1 MRMRRTAFISLF
13 ALSAATAALA
23 AACGQG
29 KNDDGPNAPKTGPV
43 APGPSSHATINSG
56 DAKDGGAVAMKDAG
70 VTYDGPTIGA
80 LFMQTPVMSDM
91 EWPKEADREATKKG
105 EKPSV
110 LRIGYI
116 RQGQRVPVIPEPHPK
131 ANCKEGWYELVQG
144 GFVCG
149 KYATIDTSHPRL
161 KTAPHAPDMGTPLP
175 YQYGYNITHGT
186 PLYKTIPSRDERM
199 KLEPW
204 LAGKPKPK
212 AKPKEDETAAV
223 YGETT
228 SDALDGGVPLTLAKA
243 SSTGGA
249 SSIAD
254 PFGLGEDALDAGMP
268 WYLREYTD
276 GGKPLVTLDEL
287 KGEGS
292 MARRMV
298 KGFYIA
304 LDKEVNERGRWWKST
319 NNLLAPYERIYVNDK
334 WSKFHGI
341 WLNEDPATSA
351 ATPTTLA
358 DGGAPSMERKPTPDI
373 AKYGSKSQVGVILH
387 YKAAKYIVAVSR
399 KAVTTG
405 DPAPRHTM
413 VKLTGDSVV
422 INGARYDETDEG
434 WWMKA
439 AEGNR
444 TDPGPPP
451 KDLAPGEK
459 WIDVNLKT
467 QMLVAYEGDKAVF
480 VTAVSTGREN
490 KDDKEKDH
498 RTPPGTFRIREKHVA
513 ATMDGDHATDGP
525 YSIEDVPW
533 IMYFNGS
540 YALHGAFWHSNF
552 GRQQSHGC
560 VNLAPTDAKAM
571 FNWTEPRLPENWH
584 GVWATTEKPGTRVV
598 VHCGKDKCEEW
609 PK

>member
-1 MRMRRTAFISLF
+1 
-13 ALSAATAALA
+13 
-23 AACGQG
+23 
-29 KNDDGPNAPKTGPV
+29 
-43 APGPSSHATINSG
+43 
-56 DAKDGGAVAMKDAG
+56 MKDAG
-70 VTYDGPTIGA
+70 VTYDGPTLGA

-91 EWPKEADREATKKG
+91 EWPKEAEKRAEKGDKSDRPT
-105 EKPSV
+105 V
-110 LRIGYI
+110 MRIGYI
-116 RQGQRVPVIPEPHPK
+116 RQGQRVPVIPEPHVK
-131 ANCKEGWYELVQG
+131 SNCKEGWYELVQG

-149 KYATIDTSHPRL
+149 RYATIDSAHPRL
-161 KTAPHAPDMGTPLP
+161 KIAPHAPDLGTPLP

-186 PLYKTIPSRDERM
+186 PLYRTLPSRDERM

-204 LAGKPKPK
+204 LSAKPKPK
-212 AKPKEDETAAV
+212 PKKEDESASAAS
-223 YGETT
+223 YGE
-228 SDALDGGVPLTLAKA
+228 DALDGGALTLAKA
-243 SSTGGA
+243 TSSNTIA
-249 SSIAD
+249 SSIID
-254 PFGLGEDALDAGMP
+254 PFGLGEDALDAGTP
-268 WYLREYTD
+268 WYMREYTD
-276 GGKPLVTLDEL
+276 GGKPVVTLDEL

-304 LDKEVNERGRWWKST
+304 LDKELSEKGRWWKST
-319 NNLLAPYERIYVNDK
+319 YGLYAPYERVYVNDK
-334 WSKFHGI
+334 WSKFHGV
-341 WLNEDPATSA
+341 WLNEEPKVAPATDSEA
-351 ATPTTLA
+351 
-358 DGGAPSMERKPTPDI
+358 GAPASERKATPDI
-373 AKYGSKSQVGVILH
+373 AKHGSKSQVAVILY
-387 YKAAKYIVAVSR
+387 YKAAKYIVSVSR

-405 DPAPRHTM
+405 DPIARHAM
-413 VKLTGDSVV
+413 VKLTGDTVT

-439 AEGNR
+439 AEGQK

-451 KDLAPGEK
+451 RDLAPGEK
-459 WIDVNLKT
+459 WVDVNLKT

-480 VTAVSTGREN
+480 VTAVSTGRQN

-498 RTPPGTFRIREKHVA
+498 RTPPGTFRIREKHIA

-560 VNLAPTDAKAM
+560 VNLAPSDAKAM

-584 GVWATTEKPGTRVV
+584 AVWSTTEKPGTRVV
-598 VHCGKDKCEEW
+598 VHCGADRCKDW
-609 PK
+609 PEL

>member
-1 MRMRRTAFISLF
+1 MPYRTSLPLLFTASVAIAAF
-13 ALSAATAALA
+13 A

-29 KNDDGPNAPKTGPV
+29 KNDDGANAPKT
-43 APGPSSHATINSG
+43 APSASPASPSSHATLNSG
-56 DAKDGGAVAMKDAG
+56 DAKDGGSVAMKDAG

-91 EWPKEADREATKKG
+91 DWPKEAEKREKG

-110 LRIGYI
+110 MRIGYI
-116 RQGQRVPVIPEPHPK
+116 RQGQRVPVIPEPHLK
-131 ANCKEGWYELVQG
+131 SNCKEGWYELVQG

-186 PLYKTIPSRDERM
+186 PLYRTLPSRDERM

-204 LAGKPKPK
+204 LSGKPKPK
-212 AKPKEDETAAV
+212 PKKEEETASAAA
-223 YGETT
+223 YGEE
-228 SDALDGGVPLTLAKA
+228 ALDGGIPLTLTK
-243 SSTGGA
+243 STTTVTA
-249 SSIAD
+249 TTSD
-254 PFGLGEDALDAGMP
+254 PFGLGEDALDAGTP
-268 WYLREYTD
+268 WYMREYAD
-276 GGKPLVTLDEL
+276 GGKPIVTLDEL

-304 LDKEVNERGRWWKST
+304 LDKELNEKGRWWKST
-319 NNLLAPYERIYVNDK
+319 YGLIAPFERIYVNDK

-351 ATPTTLA
+351 ATPTNTA
-358 DGGAPSMERKPTPDI
+358 DGGLNDAPRKPTPDI
-373 AKYGSKSQVGVILH
+373 AKHGSKSQVAVILY
-387 YKAAKYIVAVSR
+387 YKAAKYIVSMSR

-405 DPAPRHTM
+405 DPIARHAM
-413 VKLTGDSVV
+413 VRLTGDSVV

-439 AEGNR
+439 SEGQK

-451 KDLAPGEK
+451 KDLAPNEK

-480 VTAVSTGREN
+480 ATAVSTGRQN

-560 VNLAPTDAKAM
+560 VNLAPSDAKTM
-571 FNWTEPRLPENWH
+571 FNWTEPRLPDNWH
-584 GVWATTEKPGTRVV
+584 GVWSTPEKPGTRVV
-598 VHCGKDKCEEW
+598 VHCGADKCKDW
-609 PK
+609 PEL